1 MKSKKHILKISALS
15 FEIYPSLKHPKNFFD
30 IFGVSF
36 GVNSDN
42 KLCRKKRSITCVV
55 IKEEEMSIRQK
66 VLFKIKGVELE
77 KIDSPK
83 KVSSYF
89 GVNTFSME
97 TMRKH
102 ISRPTFEAFKAWMSE
117 GKTISLGQANEI
129 ADAMKEWAIAKGA
142 TYYTHW
148 FQPMTGL
155 TAEKH
160 DSFISIVAPGKV
172 IEKFSGNKLIQ
183 GEPDASSFPSGG
195 IRATFEARGYTAW
208 DPSSPAFIIESTL
221 GKTLCIPTIFIS
233 YHGSA
238 LDKKLPLLRSD
249 EALNK
254 SAVSLLKLFGHKDVK
269 KVFSTCGPEQEYF
282 LIDKNYYNLRQ
293 DLVMAGRTLV
303 GAPSPKG
310 QQLEDQYFGTIKER
324 VVNFMFEAAEEAY
337 KLGIPVMTR
346 HNEVAPHQYEFA
358 PIFEESNIACD
369 HNQLLMELMKKVAL
383 RHNLVCLLH
392 EKPFAGI
399 NGSGK
404 HLNWSLADD
413 KGNNL
418 LNPGETPEDNL
429 QFLAVLA
436 GVLRA
441 VYLHAD
447 LLRASVALAGNE
459 HRLGANEAPPAI
471 ISVFLGDQL
480 SAILDMLEKG
490 SKSKVSKRDIIDLGI
505 ARLPKFNKDMTDRN
519 RTSPFAFTGAKFE
532 FRAVG
537 SSQNIATPITVV
549 NTIIAE
555 SLDYVADEIKKA
567 VSTGKDFNSGVLKVI
582 SSIIKDTKK
591 IRFEGN
597 NYSEEWLK
605 EAKKRGL
612 PNVAATYEALEALTE
627 EKNIALFEKYKVL
640 SKEELIAR
648 YHIWVHMY
656 NLTLEIEANT
666 LKEMVN
672 ASVVPAGY
680 EYEKLLAATLH
691 ELVGLKKSAGLKIDA
706 AVLKDKKEHLSEVV
720 TKIYY
725 VRRNVNEMDKLL
737 EKAKKFSDEKR
748 AELYFKELKPVMEH
762 IRKHVDQLE
771 CVVSDDAWDL
781 PKYREMLF
789 IK

>member
-1 MKSKKHILKISALS
+1 M
-15 FEIYPSLKHPKNFFD
+15 SL
-30 IFGVSF
+30 
-36 GVNSDN
+36 
-42 KLCRKKRSITCVV
+42 
-55 IKEEEMSIRQK
+55 RQE
-66 VLFKIKGVELE
+66 VLFKIKSVELE
-77 KIDSPK
+77 KVKVPK

-89 GVNTFSME
+89 GENTFSME
-97 TMRKH
+97 NMQKH
-102 ISRPTFEAFKAWMSE
+102 ISRRTFEAFKVWMSE
-117 GKTISLGQANEI
+117 GKTITLQQANEI
-129 ADAMKEWAIAKGA
+129 ANAMKEWAISKGA

-160 DSFISIVAPGKV
+160 DSFISITGPGKV

-208 DPSSPAFIIESTL
+208 DPSSPAFIIESLL

-233 YHGSA
+233 YHGAA

-254 SAVSLLKLFGHKDVK
+254 AAIGLLKLFGHRDIK

-293 DLVMAGRTLV
+293 DLVMTGRTLI

-337 KLGIPVMTR
+337 KLGIPIMTR

-358 PIFEESNIACD
+358 PIFEESNIAAD

-383 RHNLVCLLH
+383 RHNLICLLH

-404 HLNWSLADD
+404 HLNWSLSDD

-418 LNPGETPEDNL
+418 LNPGETPEGNL
-429 QFLAVLA
+429 QFLTILA
-436 GVLRA
+436 AVLRA

-471 ISVFLGDQL
+471 ISVFLGEQL
-480 SAILDMLEKG
+480 TAILDMLEKG
-490 SKSKVSKRDIIDLGI
+490 VKSKVSKRDIIDLGI

-537 SSQNIATPITVV
+537 SSQNISTPITII

-555 SLDYVADEIKKA
+555 SLDYVSQEIKK
-567 VSTGKDFNSGVLKVI
+567 VTSTGKDFNFAALKVI
-582 SSIIKDTKK
+582 SSIVKETKK

-597 NYSEEWLK
+597 NYAKEWAK

-612 PNVAATYEALEALTE
+612 PSIAATYEALEALTK
-627 EKNIALFEKYKVL
+627 EKNIVLFEKYKVF

-648 YHIWVHMY
+648 YHIWIHMY

-666 LKEMVN
+666 LREMVN

-680 EYEKLLAATLH
+680 EYEKLLARTLD
-691 ELVGLKKSAGLKIDA
+691 ELVRLQKSARLKVSTA
-706 AVLKDKKEHLSEVV
+706 AIKDKKVHLSDIVS
-720 TKIYY
+720 KIYY
-725 VRRNVNEMDKLL
+725 VRRNVGEMIKLL
-737 EKAKKFSDEKR
+737 DKASKVNDEKR
-748 AELYFKELKPVMEH
+748 AKLYFEELKPLMEH
-762 IRKHVDQLE
+762 IRRHVDDLE

>member
-1 MKSKKHILKISALS
+1 M
-15 FEIYPSLKHPKNFFD
+15 N
-30 IFGVSF
+30 
-36 GVNSDN
+36 
-42 KLCRKKRSITCVV
+42 
-55 IKEEEMSIRQK
+55 IRQEA
-66 VLFKIKGVELE
+66 LFKIQGIKLDKVS
-77 KIDSPK
+77 SPK

-89 GVNTFSME
+89 GENTFGIE
-97 TMRKH
+97 TMQKH
-102 ISRPTFEAFKAWMSE
+102 ISKPTMQAFKAWMSE
-117 GKTISLGQANEI
+117 GRIITLEQANEI
-129 ADAMKEWAIAKGA
+129 ASAMKDWAISKGA

-160 DSFISIVAPGKV
+160 DSFISIIAPGKV

-208 DPSSPAFIIESTL
+208 DPSSAAFIIESSL

-233 YHGSA
+233 YHGAA

-254 SAVSLLKLFGHKDVK
+254 AAVELLKLFGHKDAK

-282 LIDKNYYNLRQ
+282 LIDRNYYNLRQ
-293 DLVMAGRTLV
+293 DLIMTGRTLI

-324 VVNFMFEAAEEAY
+324 VVNFMFEVAEEAY
-337 KLGIPVMTR
+337 KLGIPLMTR

-369 HNQLLMELMKKVAL
+369 HNQLLMELMKKIAL

-404 HLNWSLADD
+404 HLNWSLSDD

-418 LNPGETPEDNL
+418 LNPGATPEDNL
-429 QFLAVLA
+429 QFLAVLVA
-436 GVLRA
+436 VLRA
-441 VYLHAD
+441 VYTHAD

-471 ISVFLGDQL
+471 ISVFLGEEL
-480 SAILDMLEKG
+480 TRILDMLEKG
-490 SKSKVSKRDIIDLGI
+490 SKTKVSKRDIIDLGI
-505 ARLPKFNKDMTDRN
+505 ARLPKFHKDATDRN

-537 SSQNIATPITVV
+537 SSQNISTSITVI

-555 SLDYVADEIKKA
+555 SLEYVSSEIKKA
-567 VSTGKDFNSGVLKVI
+567 ALKGKDFNSAALSVI
-582 SSIIKDTKK
+582 SKIAKETKK

-597 NYSEEWLK
+597 NYAEEWVK
-605 EAKKRGL
+605 EAQKRGL
-612 PNVAATYEALEALTE
+612 PNVAATYEALDALTKE
-627 EKNIALFEKYKVL
+627 ESISLFEKYKVF

-648 YHIWVHMY
+648 YHIWMHMY

-666 LKEMVN
+666 LREMVN

-680 EYEKLLAATLH
+680 KYEKLLARTLRQIV
-691 ELVGLKKSAGLKIDA
+691 ELKKDVGLEIDEA
-706 AVLKDKKEHLSEVV
+706 ALKDKKEHLSEIVS
-720 TKIYY
+720 KIYY
-725 VRRNVNEMDKLL
+725 VRRNIGEMDKLL
-737 EKAKKFSDEKR
+737 KKTKDLNNEKR
-748 AELYFKELKPVMEH
+748 AEIYFKELKPLMEH
-762 IRKHVDQLE
+762 IRRHIDALE
-771 CVVSDDAWDL
+771 CVVPDDAWDL

>member
-1 MKSKKHILKISALS
+1 
-15 FEIYPSLKHPKNFFD
+15 
-30 IFGVSF
+30 
-36 GVNSDN
+36 
-42 KLCRKKRSITCVV
+42 
-55 IKEEEMSIRQK
+55 MSVRQE
-66 VLFKIKGVELE
+66 VLFKIKGIDLE
-77 KIDSPK
+77 KNGLPK
-83 KVSSYF
+83 SVSSYF
-89 GVNTFSME
+89 GENTFNIS
-97 TMRKH
+97 TMKEH
-102 ISRPTFEAFKAWMSE
+102 ISESTFNAFKRWMAE
-117 GKTISLGQANEI
+117 GITITIEQANEI
-129 ADAMKEWAIAKGA
+129 AECMKKWAMAKGA

-160 DSFISIVAPGKV
+160 DSFISITAPGKV
-172 IEKFSGNKLIQ
+172 MEKFSGNKLIQ

-208 DPSSPAFIIESTL
+208 DPSSPAFIIESKF
-221 GKTLCIPTIFIS
+221 GKTLCIPSIFIS
-233 YHGSA
+233 YHGEA

-249 EALNK
+249 DALNK
-254 SAVSLLKLFGHKDVK
+254 AAIGLLRLFGHKDIK

-293 DLVMAGRTLV
+293 DLLLTGRTLV
-303 GAPSPKG
+303 GASSPKG

-324 VVNFMFEAAEEAY
+324 VVNFMFEVAEEAY

-358 PIFEESNIACD
+358 PIFEESNIAAD

-418 LNPGETPEDNL
+418 LNPGETPADNL
-429 QFLAVLA
+429 QFLAVLTA
-436 GVLRA
+436 VLRA
-441 VYLHAD
+441 VYNHAD
-447 LLRASVALAGNE
+447 LLRASVAMAGNE

-471 ISVFLGDQL
+471 MSVFLGDQL
-480 SAILDMLEKG
+480 TAVLDMIEKG
-490 SKSKVSKRDIIDLGI
+490 SKDKVSGRGIIDLGI
-505 ARLPKFNKDMTDRN
+505 SRLPKFNKDSTDRN
-519 RTSPFAFTGAKFE
+519 RTSPFAFTGNKFE

-537 SSQNIATPITVV
+537 SSQNISTPIAVI

-555 SLDYVADEIKKA
+555 GLDYVADKIRKA
-567 VSTGKDFNSGVLKVI
+567 ASGKNFNAAVLKVI
-582 SSIIKDTKK
+582 AELAKETKD

-597 NYSEEWLK
+597 NYSEDWLK

-612 PNVAATYEALEALTE
+612 PNVASTAEALKAL
-627 EKNIALFEKYKVL
+627 EKKENIALFEKYKVF
-640 SKEELIAR
+640 SKEELLAR
-648 YHIWVHMY
+648 YKIWIDMY
-656 NLTLEIEANT
+656 NITLEIEANT
-666 LKEMVN
+666 LNEMVN
-672 ASVVPAGY
+672 SCIVPAGC
-680 EYEKLLAATLH
+680 EYEQLLADNL
-691 ELVGLKKSAGLKIDA
+691 LKLSSLKKEVKLKLDE
-706 AVLKDKKEHLSEVV
+706 AVLNDQKAHLSEVAQ
-720 TKIYY
+720 KIYY
-725 VRRNVNEMDKLL
+725 VRRNSKELVKLL
-737 EKAKKFSDEKR
+737 GEAAKLNHEER
-748 AELYFKELKPVMEH
+748 AELYFKELKPLMEH
-762 IRKHVDQLE
+762 IRRHADDLE
-771 CVVSDDAWDL
+771 RVVSDEHWDL

>member
-1 MKSKKHILKISALS
+1 
-15 FEIYPSLKHPKNFFD
+15 
-30 IFGVSF
+30 
-36 GVNSDN
+36 
-42 KLCRKKRSITCVV
+42 
-55 IKEEEMSIRQK
+55 MSIRQE
-66 VLFKIKGVELE
+66 VLFKIKGIDLE
-77 KIDSPK
+77 KIASPK
-83 KVSSYF
+83 KVSTYF
-89 GVNTFSME
+89 GENTFSME
-97 TMRKH
+97 TMQKH
-102 ISRPTFEAFKAWMSE
+102 ISKNTFAAFKAWIEE
-117 GKTISLGQANEI
+117 GKIITLEQANEI
-129 ADAMKEWAIAKGA
+129 ADAMKEWAISKGA

-160 DSFISIVAPGKV
+160 DSFISFTRLGKV
-172 IEKFSGNKLIQ
+172 IEKFSGSKLIQ

-208 DPSSPAFIIESTL
+208 DPTSPAFIIESKL

-233 YHGSA
+233 YHGEA
-238 LDKKLPLLRSD
+238 LDKKLPLLRSA

-254 SAVSLLKLFGHKDVK
+254 AAVSFLKLFGHKDVK
-269 KVFSTCGPEQEYF
+269 KVFSTCGAEQEYF

-293 DLVMAGRTLV
+293 DLIMTGRTLV

-324 VVNFMFEAAEEAY
+324 VLNFMFEAAEEAY
-337 KLGIPVMTR
+337 KLGIPIMTR

-358 PIFEESNIACD
+358 PIFEESNLAAD

-404 HLNWSLADD
+404 HLNWSLSDD
-413 KGNNL
+413 KANNL

-429 QFLAVLA
+429 QFLTLLVV
-436 GVLRA
+436 VLRA

-480 SAILDMLEKG
+480 STILNMIEKG
-490 SKSKVSKRDIIDLGI
+490 TKNKISKRDIIDLGI
-505 ARLPKFNKDMTDRN
+505 ARLPKFNKDSTDRN
-519 RTSPFAFTGAKFE
+519 RTSPFAFTGSKFE

-537 SSQNIATPITVV
+537 SSQNISTPIAVI

-555 SLDYVADEIKKA
+555 SLDYVADRIRKA
-567 VSTGKDFNSGVLKVI
+567 AVGKDFNTVVLQVI
-582 SSIIKDTKK
+582 AGLIKETKD

-597 NYSEEWLK
+597 NYSLEWVK

-612 PNVAATYEALEALTE
+612 PNIASTIESLEVLIK
-627 EKNIALFEKYKVL
+627 EKNISLFEKYKVF
-640 SKEELIAR
+640 SREEIIAR
-648 YHIWVHMY
+648 YQVWIHMY

-666 LKEMVN
+666 LNEIVN
-672 ASVVPAGY
+672 ASIVPAGY
-680 EYEKLLAATLH
+680 EYEKLLVANL
-691 ELVGLKKSAGLKIDA
+691 EKLVGLQKTIKLK
-706 AVLKDKKEHLSEVV
+706 LKPEALHDQQKHVSDVV
-720 TKIYY
+720 AKIYY
-725 VRRNVNEMDKLL
+725 VRRNTREMVKLL
-737 EKAKKFSDEKR
+737 EKAIKLEGEKR
-748 AELYFKELKPVMEH
+748 ARIYFKELKPLMEH
-762 IRKHVDQLE
+762 IRKHADVLE
-771 CVVSDDAWDL
+771 TVVSDEHWDL

-789 IK
+789 VK

>member
-1 MKSKKHILKISALS
+1 
-15 FEIYPSLKHPKNFFD
+15 
-30 IFGVSF
+30 
-36 GVNSDN
+36 
-42 KLCRKKRSITCVV
+42 
-55 IKEEEMSIRQK
+55 MSIRQR
-66 VLFKIKGVELE
+66 VLFKIKGIRLD
-77 KIDSPK
+77 KISSPK

-89 GVNTFSME
+89 GENTFSME
-97 TMRKH
+97 TMQKH
-102 ISRPTFEAFKAWMSE
+102 ISKSTFEAFKTWMSE

-160 DSFISIVAPGKV
+160 DSFISVVKPGKV

-208 DPSSPAFIIESTL
+208 DPTSPAFIIESSL

-233 YHGSA
+233 YHGAA

-254 SAVSLLKLFGHKDVK
+254 AALGLLKLFGRKDVK

-293 DLVMAGRTLV
+293 DLVMTGRTLI

-324 VVNFMFEAAEEAY
+324 VVNFMFEVAEEAY
-337 KLGIPVMTR
+337 RLGIPLMTR

-358 PIFEESNIACD
+358 PVFEESNIAAD

-404 HLNWSLADD
+404 HLNWSLSDD

-418 LNPGETPEDNL
+418 LNPGETPEENL
-429 QFLAVLA
+429 QFLTILVA
-436 GVLRA
+436 VLRA
-441 VYLHAD
+441 VYIHAD

-471 ISVFLGDQL
+471 ISVFLGEQL
-480 SAILDMLEKG
+480 TAILDMFENG
-490 SKSKVSKRDIIDLGI
+490 VKSKVSRKDTIDLGI
-505 ARLPKFNKDMTDRN
+505 ARLPRFNKDMTDRN
-519 RTSPFAFTGAKFE
+519 RTSPFAFTGSKFE

-537 SSQNIATPITVV
+537 SSQNISTPITII
-549 NTIIAE
+549 NTIIAA
-555 SLDYVADEIKKA
+555 SLDYVAEEIKTVKG
-567 VSTGKDFNSGVLKVI
+567 TGKDFNSEVLKVI
-582 SSIIKDTKK
+582 SKIVKDTKN
-591 IRFEGN
+591 ILFEGN
-597 NYSEEWLK
+597 NYAEEWIE

-612 PNVAATYEALEALTE
+612 PNVAATYESLEAFTD
-627 EKNIALFEKYKVL
+627 EKNIALFEKYKVF

-648 YHIWVHMY
+648 YHIWIHMY
-656 NLTLEIEANT
+656 NLTIEIEANT

-680 EYEKLLAATLH
+680 KYENLLVSTLRELAELEKGVDLKVDQAALQ
-691 ELVGLKKSAGLKIDA
+691 
-706 AVLKDKKEHLSEVV
+706 DKKEHLNEVIS
-720 TKIYY
+720 KIYY

-737 EKAKKFSDEKR
+737 EQAKKLSDEKR
-748 AELYFKELKPVMEH
+748 AEFYFKELKPLMEH
-762 IRKHVDQLE
+762 IRRHADALE

>member
-1 MKSKKHILKISALS
+1 
-15 FEIYPSLKHPKNFFD
+15 
-30 IFGVSF
+30 
-36 GVNSDN
+36 
-42 KLCRKKRSITCVV
+42 
-55 IKEEEMSIRQK
+55 MSIRQK

-77 KIDSPK
+77 KVALPK
-83 KVSSYF
+83 KASSYY
-89 GVNTFSME
+89 GENTFSLQ
-97 TMRKH
+97 TMQKH
-102 ISRPTFEAFKAWMSE
+102 ISKATFGAFKDWISE
-117 GKTISLGQANEI
+117 GKIITLQQANEI
-129 ADAMKEWAIAKGA
+129 ADAMKEWAISKGA

-160 DSFISIVAPGKV
+160 DSFISITGPGKV
-172 IEKFSGNKLIQ
+172 MEKFSGSKLIQ

-208 DPSSPAFIIESTL
+208 DPLSPAFIIESTL

-233 YHGSA
+233 YHGEA

-254 SAVSLLKLFGHKDVK
+254 AAINLLKLFGRKDIK
-269 KVFSTCGPEQEYF
+269 KVYSTCGPEQEYF

-293 DLVMAGRTLV
+293 DLVMSGRTLV

-310 QQLEDQYFGTIKER
+310 QQLEDQYFGSIKER
-324 VVNFMFEAAEEAY
+324 VINFMFEVAQEAY

-358 PIFEESNIACD
+358 PVFEESNIAAD

-418 LNPGETPEDNL
+418 LNPGDTPEDNL

-436 GVLRA
+436 AVLRA
-441 VYLHAD
+441 VYQHAD
-447 LLRASVALAGNE
+447 LLRASVAMAGNE

-471 ISVFLGDQL
+471 ISVFLGEQL
-480 SAILDMLEKG
+480 TTILNAIEKG
-490 SKSKVSKRDIIDLGI
+490 AKTKASKKDIIDLGL
-505 ARLPKFNKDMTDRN
+505 ARLPRFNKDTTDRN
-519 RTSPFAFTGAKFE
+519 RTSPFAFTGNKFE

-537 SSQNIATPITVV
+537 SSQNISTPIAVL
-549 NTIIAE
+549 NTIIAA
-555 SLDYVADEIKKA
+555 SLDYVADKIKKA
-567 VSTGKDFNSGVLKVI
+567 SAGGKNFSSAALQVI
-582 SSIIKDTKK
+582 AQVIAETRD

-597 NYSEEWLK
+597 NYAEEWLK

-612 PNVAATYEALEALTE
+612 PNVASTVEALEALTR
-627 EKNIALFEKYKVL
+627 EKNILLFEKYKVF
-640 SKEELIAR
+640 SRGELIAR
-648 YHIWVHMY
+648 YHIWIHMY
-656 NLTLEIEANT
+656 NLILEIEANT
-666 LKEMVN
+666 LNEMVN
-672 ASVVPAGY
+672 ASIVPAGFKY
-680 EYEKLLAATLH
+680 QKLLSDNLAVLS
-691 ELVGLKKSAGLKIDA
+691 ELKKSGSVKIEA
-706 AVLKDKKEHLSEVV
+706 AALADQKEHLSDVV
-720 TKIYY
+720 SKIYY
-725 VRRNVNEMDKLL
+725 VRRNTNEMVKLL
-737 EKAKKFSDEKR
+737 DKAQELGGEKR
-748 AELYFKELKPVMEH
+748 AALYFQDLKPLMEH
-762 IRKHVDQLE
+762 IRKHVDALE
-771 CVVSDDAWDL
+771 RVVSDDLWDL

>member
-1 MKSKKHILKISALS
+1 MGVRQEAL
-15 FEIYPSLKHPKNFFD
+15 F
-30 IFGVSF
+30 
-36 GVNSDN
+36 
-42 KLCRKKRSITCVV
+42 R
-55 IKEEEMSIRQK
+55 IKA
-66 VLFKIKGVELE
+66 VEL
-77 KIDSPK
+77 KKNDAPK

-89 GVNTFSME
+89 GENTFSLS
-97 TMRKH
+97 TMQKH
-102 ISRPTFEAFKAWMSE
+102 ISKSTFEAFKLWMNE
-117 GKTISLGQANEI
+117 GVTITLAQANEI
-129 ADAMKEWAIAKGA
+129 ADAMKGWGISKGA

-160 DSFISIVAPGKV
+160 DSFISITGPGKV
-172 IEKFSGNKLIQ
+172 IEKFSGSKLIQ

-208 DPSSPAFIIESTL
+208 DPSSPAFIIESAL

-233 YHGSA
+233 YHGES

-249 EALNK
+249 EALSK
-254 SAVSLLKLFGHKDVK
+254 AAARFLKLFGHKDVK
-269 KVFSTCGPEQEYF
+269 KVISTCGPEQEYF

-293 DLVMAGRTLV
+293 DLLLTGRTLV

-324 VVNFMFEAAEEAY
+324 VLNFMYEAAEEAY

-358 PIFEESNIACD
+358 PVFEESNIAAD

-418 LNPGETPEDNL
+418 LNPGDTPEGNL

-436 GVLRA
+436 AVLRA

-447 LLRASVALAGNE
+447 LLRASVAMAGNE

-480 SAILDMLEKG
+480 TGILNMIEKG
-490 SKSKVSKRDIIDLGI
+490 SKTKVSKHDIIDLGVG
-505 ARLPKFNKDMTDRN
+505 RLPKFNKDTTDRN

-537 SSQNIATPITVV
+537 SSQNISTPITVI

-555 SLDYVADEIKKA
+555 SLDYVSAKIAASK
-567 VSTGKDFNSGVLKVI
+567 GKDFNTKVMQVVAGI
-582 SSIIKDTKK
+582 VKETKD

-597 NYSEEWLK
+597 NYSAEWLK

-612 PNVAATYEALEALTE
+612 PNIASTHESLKALEK
-627 EKNIALFEKYKVL
+627 EKNIKLFEKYNVF
-640 SKEELIAR
+640 SKEELLAR
-648 YHIWVHMY
+648 YHIWIHTY
-656 NLTLEIEANT
+656 DLILEIEANT
-666 LKEMVN
+666 LNEMVN

-680 EYEKLLAATLH
+680 EYAKLLADNLAGIVHL
-691 ELVGLKKSAGLKIDA
+691 EKDASLKLDSA
-706 AVLKDKKEHLSEVV
+706 AVKDQKEHLADVAQ
-720 TKIYY
+720 KIYY
-725 VRRNVNEMDKLL
+725 VRKNAKAMAELL
-737 EKAKKFSDEKR
+737 EKAKEIDSEKR
-748 AELYFKELKPVMEH
+748 AKLYFEELKPLMDH
-762 IRKHVDQLE
+762 IRKHVDALE
-771 CVVSDDAWDL
+771 YVVSDEHWDL

>member
-1 MKSKKHILKISALS
+1 
-15 FEIYPSLKHPKNFFD
+15 
-30 IFGVSF
+30 
-36 GVNSDN
+36 
-42 KLCRKKRSITCVV
+42 
-55 IKEEEMSIRQK
+55 MSIRQEA
-66 VLFKIKGVELE
+66 LFRVKSVDLARIEA
-77 KIDSPK
+77 PK

-89 GVNTFSME
+89 GENTFSLENMQ
-97 TMRKH
+97 KH
-102 ISRPTFEAFKAWMSE
+102 ISKSTFEAFKVWMSE
-117 GKTISLGQANEI
+117 GKTITIEQANEI
-129 ADAMKEWAIAKGA
+129 ADAMKNWAISKGA

-160 DSFISIVAPGKV
+160 DSFISITGPGKV

-208 DPSSPAFIIESTL
+208 DPSSPAFIIESKL

-233 YHGSA
+233 YHGDA

-249 EALNK
+249 EALNR
-254 SAVSLLKLFGHKDVK
+254 AAINLLKLFGRDDVK

-282 LIDKNYYNLRQ
+282 LIDKHYYDLRQ
-293 DLVMAGRTLV
+293 DLVMTGRTLV
-303 GAPSPKG
+303 GAASPKG

-324 VVNFMFEAAEEAY
+324 VVNFMFEVAEEAY

-358 PIFEESNIACD
+358 PIFEESNIAAD

-404 HLNWSLADD
+404 HLNWSLGDN

-418 LNPGETPEDNL
+418 LNPGDTPEDNL

-436 GVLRA
+436 AVLRA

-447 LLRASVALAGNE
+447 LLRASIALAGNE

-471 ISVFLGDQL
+471 MSVFLGDQL
-480 SAILDMLEKG
+480 TKILDMLEKG
-490 SKSKVSKRDIIDLGI
+490 TKASVSKRAIIDLGL
-505 ARLPKFNKDMTDRN
+505 ARLPRFNKDTTDRN

-537 SSQNIATPITVV
+537 SSQNISTPIAVI

-555 SLDYVADEIKKA
+555 SLDYVADQIKK
-567 VSTGKDFNSGVLKVI
+567 SQGKDFNTRVMQVI
-582 SSIIKDTKK
+582 SRVFKETKS

-597 NYSEEWLK
+597 NYSEEWIK

-612 PNVAATYEALEALTE
+612 PNVAATYEALKALTNKE
-627 EKNIALFEKYKVL
+627 NIALFERYKVF

-648 YHIWVHMY
+648 YHIWIHLY

-666 LKEMVN
+666 LNEMVN

-680 EYEKLLAATLH
+680 EYEKLLARTLD
-691 ELVGLKKSAGLKIDA
+691 ELVRLQKSAGLKIETA
-706 AVLKDKKEHLSEVV
+706 AIKDKKEHLSEIVS
-720 TKIYY
+720 KIYY
-725 VRRNVNEMDKLL
+725 VRHNTKEMAKLL
-737 EKAKKFSDEKR
+737 EKAKKVSDEKR
-748 AELYFKELKPVMEH
+748 AEVYFKELKPLMEH
-762 IRKHVDQLE
+762 IRRHVDDLE
-771 CVVSDDAWDL
+771 RVVSDDAWDL

>member
-1 MKSKKHILKISALS
+1 MAVRQEALFRIKSV
-15 FEIYPSLKHPKNFFD
+15 D
-30 IFGVSF
+30 
-36 GVNSDN
+36 
-42 KLCRKKRSITCVV
+42 
-55 IKEEEMSIRQK
+55 
-66 VLFKIKGVELE
+66 LE
-77 KIDSPK
+77 KQKSPR

-89 GVNTFSME
+89 GENTFSVQAMQ
-97 TMRKH
+97 RH
-102 ISRPTFEAFKAWMSE
+102 ISKSTFSVFKTWMNE
-117 GKTISLGQANEI
+117 GKTITLEQANEI
-129 ADAMKEWAIAKGA
+129 ANAMKEWAISKGA

-160 DSFISIVAPGKV
+160 DSFISMVGPGKV

-208 DPSSPAFIIESTL
+208 DPSSPAFIIESAL

-233 YHGSA
+233 YHGEA

-249 EALNK
+249 EAL
-254 SAVSLLKLFGHKDVK
+254 SRAAVGLLKLFGRKDAK

-282 LIDKNYYNLRQ
+282 LIDRHYYNLRQ
-293 DLVMAGRTLV
+293 DLLMTGRTLV

-324 VVNFMFEAAEEAY
+324 VINFMFEVAEESY
-337 KLGIPVMTR
+337 KLGIPLMTR

-358 PIFEESNIACD
+358 PIFEESNIAAD

-404 HLNWSLADD
+404 HLNWSLADNA
-413 KGNNL
+413 GNNL

-436 GVLRA
+436 AVLRA

-447 LLRASVALAGNE
+447 LLRASVAMAGNE

-471 ISVFLGDQL
+471 ISVFLGEQL
-480 SAILDMLEKG
+480 TEILNMIEKG
-490 SKSKVSKRDIIDLGI
+490 VKSRVSKRDVIDLGI
-505 ARLPKFNKDMTDRN
+505 TRLPKFNKDVTDRN
-519 RTSPFAFTGAKFE
+519 RTSPFAFTGSKFE

-537 SSQNIATPITVV
+537 SSQNISTPLTVI
-549 NTIIAE
+549 NTIIAD
-555 SLDYVADEIKKA
+555 SLDYMVQEIRKLK
-567 VSTGKDFNSGVLKVI
+567 GKDLNTKVMQVI
-582 SSIIKDTKK
+582 AKIIKETRDV
-591 IRFEGN
+591 RFEGN
-597 NYSEEWLK
+597 NYAEEWLK

-612 PNVAATYEALEALTE
+612 PNVASTAESLKALVK
-627 EKNIALFEKYKVL
+627 EKNIALFEKYKVY
-640 SKEELIAR
+640 SKEEIIAR
-648 YHIWVHMY
+648 YHIWIHMY

-666 LKEMVN
+666 LNEMVN
-672 ASVVPAGY
+672 ASVVPAGL
-680 EYEKLLAATLH
+680 EYQKLLSDNLAGLM
-691 ELVGLKKSAGLKIDA
+691 GLKKGAGAKLEH
-706 AVLKDKKEHLSEVV
+706 VLVNDLKEHLADVAS
-720 TKIYY
+720 KIYY
-725 VRRNVNEMDKLL
+725 VRRNVKEMVKLL
-737 EKAKKFSDEKR
+737 EKVKLVSDEKR
-748 AELYFKELKPVMEH
+748 AQVYFEELRPLMEH
-762 IRKHVDQLE
+762 IRRHVDALE
-771 CVVSDDAWDL
+771 CVVSDEHWDL

>member
-1 MKSKKHILKISALS
+1 
-15 FEIYPSLKHPKNFFD
+15 
-30 IFGVSF
+30 
-36 GVNSDN
+36 
-42 KLCRKKRSITCVV
+42 
-55 IKEEEMSIRQK
+55 MSIRQE
-66 VLFKIKGVELE
+66 VLFKIKNVELD

-89 GVNTFSME
+89 GENTFSME
-97 TMRKH
+97 TMQEH
-102 ISRPTFEAFKAWMSE
+102 ISQSTFAAFKSWMSE
-117 GKTISLGQANEI
+117 GKTISLEQANEI
-129 ADAMKEWAIAKGA
+129 ADALKEWAMAKGA

-160 DSFISIVAPGKV
+160 DSFISITGPGKV
-172 IEKFSGNKLIQ
+172 IEKFSGSKLIQ

-208 DPSSPAFIIESTL
+208 DPSSPAFIIESSL

-233 YHGSA
+233 YHGAS

-254 SAVSLLKLFGHKDVK
+254 AALGLLKLFGHKHVK

-293 DLVMAGRTLV
+293 DLVMSGRTLI

-324 VVNFMFEAAEEAY
+324 VVNFMFEVAQQAY
-337 KLGIPVMTR
+337 KLGIPLMTR

-358 PIFEESNIACD
+358 PVFEESNIACD
-369 HNQLLMELMKKVAL
+369 HNQLLMELMKKIAL
-383 RHNLVCLLH
+383 QHNLVCLLH

-404 HLNWSLADD
+404 HLNWSLSDD

-429 QFLAVLA
+429 QFLTILA
-436 GVLRA
+436 AVLRA

-471 ISVFLGDQL
+471 ISVFLGEQL
-480 SAILDMLEKG
+480 TGILDMLENG
-490 SKSKVSKRDIIDLGI
+490 VKSKVSRRDIIDLGI
-505 ARLPKFNKDMTDRN
+505 ARLPRFNKDTTDRN

-537 SSQNIATPITVV
+537 SSQNISTPIAII

-555 SLDYVADEIKKA
+555 SLDYLADEIKTVKG
-567 VSTGKDFNSGVLKVI
+567 TGKDFNSEVLKVI
-582 SSIIKDTKK
+582 SKIVKETKD

-597 NYSEEWLK
+597 NYAQDWVK

-612 PNVAATYEALEALTE
+612 ANVAATYEALGAFSG
-627 EKNIALFEKYKVL
+627 EKNIALFEKYKVF

-648 YHIWVHMY
+648 YHIWIHMY
-656 NLTLEIEANT
+656 NLTLEIEANI

-680 EYEKLLAATLH
+680 KYEKLLARTLH
-691 ELVGLKKSAGLKIDA
+691 ELVELEKGAGLKIDPK
-706 AVLKDKKEHLSEVV
+706 VLEDKKEHLSDVAS
-720 TKIYY
+720 KIYY
-725 VRRNVNEMDKLL
+725 VRRNTQEMDKLL
-737 EKAKKFSDEKR
+737 KKAREQNNEKR
-748 AELYFKELKPVMEH
+748 AELYFEELKPLMEH
-762 IRKHVDQLE
+762 IRRHVDELE
-771 CVVSDDAWDL
+771 CVVPDDTWDL

>member
-1 MKSKKHILKISALS
+1 MNL
-15 FEIYPSLKHPKNFFD
+15 
-30 IFGVSF
+30 
-36 GVNSDN
+36 
-42 KLCRKKRSITCVV
+42 
-55 IKEEEMSIRQK
+55 RQK
-66 VLFKIKGVELE
+66 LLFKIKGIELK
-77 KIDSPK
+77 KIVSPM

-89 GVNTFSME
+89 GQDTFSVE
-97 TMRKH
+97 VMRKH
-102 ISRPTFEAFKAWMSE
+102 VSVKTFAAFKAWMSV
-117 GKTISLGQANEI
+117 GKIINLAQADEI
-129 ADAMKEWAIAKGA
+129 ANAMKDWALAKGA

-160 DSFISIVAPGKV
+160 DSFISFTGPGKV

-233 YHGSA
+233 YHGAS

-254 SAVSLLKLFGHKDVK
+254 AALGLVKLFKHKKAVK
-269 KVFSTCGPEQEYF
+269 KVFSTCGAEQEYF
-282 LIDKNYYNLRQ
+282 LIDKHYYNLRQ
-293 DLVMAGRTLV
+293 DLIMTGRTLI

-324 VVNFMFEAAEEAY
+324 VLNYMFDVAAEAY

-358 PIFEESNIACD
+358 PIFEESNIAAD
-369 HNQLLMELMKKVAL
+369 HNQLLMELMKKIAL
-383 RHNLVCLLH
+383 RHGLVCLFH

-413 KGNNL
+413 QGNNL
-418 LNPGETPEDNL
+418 LNPGQTPEDNL

-436 GVLRA
+436 AVLRA
-441 VYLHAD
+441 VYLHGD

-480 SAILDMLEKG
+480 THILDMIEKG
-490 SKSKVSKRDIIDLGI
+490 VKSKVSKSDIMDFGI
-505 ARLPKFNKDMTDRN
+505 GRLPKFNKDSTDRN
-519 RTSPFAFTGAKFE
+519 RTSPFAFTGSKFE

-537 SSQNIATPITVV
+537 SSQNISTPIAII

-555 SLDYVADEIKKA
+555 SLDYVAQQIKQA
-567 VSTGKDFNSGVLKVI
+567 ASVGKDFNASTLQVI
-582 SSIIKDTKK
+582 SKIVKETKN

-597 NYSEEWLK
+597 NYAQEWIK

-612 PNVAATYEALEALTE
+612 PNIAATYKALETLIKKE
-627 EKNIALFEKYKVL
+627 NIALFEKYKVF
-640 SKEELIAR
+640 SKEELVAR

-666 LKEMVN
+666 LNEMVN

-680 EYEKLLAATLH
+680 KYERLLASALDK
-691 ELVGLKKSAGLKIDA
+691 LVRLKKSAGLKVNA
-706 AVLKDKKEHLSEVV
+706 AALADKKSHLTQVV
-720 TKIYY
+720 SSIYY
-725 VRRNVNEMDKLL
+725 VRRNTIAMVKLL
-737 EKAKKFSDEKR
+737 AKAKQLSNEKR
-748 AELYFKELKPVMEH
+748 SELYFFQLKPLMEH

-771 CVVSDDAWDL
+771 CVVADDAWDL

-789 IK
+789 I

>member
-1 MKSKKHILKISALS
+1 MAVRQDAL
-15 FEIYPSLKHPKNFFD
+15 F
-30 IFGVSF
+30 
-36 GVNSDN
+36 
-42 KLCRKKRSITCVV
+42 R
-55 IKEEEMSIRQK
+55 
-66 VLFKIKGVELE
+66 IKGIELK
-77 KIDSPK
+77 KIESPK

-89 GVNTFSME
+89 GENTFDLDTMHKYISSE
-97 TMRKH
+97 TFK
-102 ISRPTFEAFKAWMSE
+102 AFKKWMSE
-117 GKTISLGQANEI
+117 GVTITIDQANEI
-129 ADAMKEWAIAKGA
+129 ANAMKEWAISKGA

-160 DSFISIVAPGKV
+160 DSFISITGPGKV
-172 IEKFSGNKLIQ
+172 IEKFSGSKLIQ

-208 DPSSPAFIIESTL
+208 DPTSPAFIIESNL

-233 YHGSA
+233 YHGAA

-249 EALNK
+249 EALSK
-254 SAVSLLKLFGHKDVK
+254 AAIGLLKLFGHTDIK

-293 DLVMAGRTLV
+293 DLLMTGRTLV

-310 QQLEDQYFGTIKER
+310 QQLEDQYFGAIKER
-324 VVNFMFEAAEEAY
+324 VVNFMFEVAEEAY

-358 PIFEESNIACD
+358 PIFEESNLAAD
-369 HNQLLMELMKKVAL
+369 HNLLLMEIMKKVAL

-404 HLNWSLADD
+404 HLNWSLADN

-418 LNPGETPEDNL
+418 LNPGDTPEDNL
-429 QFLAVLA
+429 QFLAVLVA
-436 GVLRA
+436 VLRA
-441 VYLHAD
+441 VYMHAD
-447 LLRASVALAGNE
+447 LLRASVAMAGNE

-471 ISVFLGDQL
+471 ISAFLGEQL
-480 SAILDMLEKG
+480 TSILDMIEKG
-490 SKSKVSKRDIIDLGI
+490 VKTKVSKRDIIDLGI
-505 ARLPKFNKDMTDRN
+505 ARLPRFNKDTTDRN

-537 SSQNIATPITVV
+537 SSQNISTPITVV

-555 SLDYVADEIKKA
+555 SLDYVAEKIKKESA
-567 VSTGKDFNSGVLKVI
+567 GGKDFNSAVLRVVAELVKE
-582 SSIIKDTKK
+582 TKPV
-591 IRFEGN
+591 RFEGN
-597 NYSEEWLK
+597 NYAPEWLK

-612 PNVAATYEALEALTE
+612 PNVASTAEALEALTDK
-627 EKNIALFEKYKVL
+627 KNIALFEKYKVFT
-640 SKEELIAR
+640 KEEIVAR
-648 YHIWVHMY
+648 YHIWVHTY
-656 NLTLEIEANT
+656 NTVLEIEANT
-666 LKEMVN
+666 LNEMVN
-672 ASVVPAGY
+672 ASVVPFGF
-680 EYEKLLAATLH
+680 EYQKLLADNLTDLIR
-691 ELVGLKKSAGLKIDA
+691 LKKDAGIKIDEKA
-706 AVLKDKKEHLSEVV
+706 LKDAKEHLADIVA
-720 TKIYY
+720 KIYY
-725 VRRNVNEMDKLL
+725 VRRNAKEMVELLDKG
-737 EKAKKFSDEKR
+737 AKLNHEKR
-748 AELYFKELKPVMEH
+748 AELYFEELKPIMDH
-762 IRKHVDQLE
+762 IRRHVDALE
-771 CVVSDDAWDL
+771 QVVSDEHWDL

>member
-1 MKSKKHILKISALS
+1 
-15 FEIYPSLKHPKNFFD
+15 
-30 IFGVSF
+30 
-36 GVNSDN
+36 
-42 KLCRKKRSITCVV
+42 
-55 IKEEEMSIRQK
+55 MSIRQEALYN
-66 VLFKIKGVELE
+66 VKGVALE
-77 KIDSPK
+77 KIESHR
-83 KVSSYF
+83 KVSDYF
-89 GVNTFSME
+89 GENTFNME
-97 TMRKH
+97 TMQRH
-102 ISRPTFEAFKAWMSE
+102 ISQSTFEAFKAWLSE
-117 GKTISLGQANEI
+117 GRLISLEQANEI
-129 ADAMKEWAIAKGA
+129 ADAMKGWAISKGA

-160 DSFISIVAPGKV
+160 DSFISITGPGKV

-208 DPSSPAFIIESTL
+208 DPSSPAFIIESKL

-233 YHGSA
+233 YHGEA

-254 SAVSLLKLFGHKDVK
+254 SAINLLGLFGHKDVK
-269 KVFSTCGPEQEYF
+269 KVYSTCGPEQEYF
-282 LIDKNYYNLRQ
+282 LIDRNYYNLRQ
-293 DLVMAGRTLV
+293 DLLLCGRTLV
-303 GAPSPKG
+303 GAASPKG

-324 VVNFMFEAAEEAY
+324 VLNYMFEVAEEAY

-358 PIFEESNIACD
+358 PIFEESNIAAD
-369 HNQLLMELMKKVAL
+369 HNQLLMEVMKKVAL

-429 QFLAVLA
+429 QFLAVLVA
-436 GVLRA
+436 VLQA
-441 VYLHAD
+441 VYRHSD
-447 LLRASVALAGNE
+447 LLRASIALAGNE

-471 ISVFLGDQL
+471 ISVFLGEQL
-480 SAILDMLEKG
+480 SAILDMIETG
-490 SKSKVSKRDIIDLGI
+490 AQTKVSKKDIVDLGL
-505 ARLPKFNKDMTDRN
+505 ARIPKFNKDMTDRN

-537 SSQNIATPITVV
+537 SSQNISTPITVI
-549 NTIIAE
+549 NTIISAG
-555 SLDYVADEIKKA
+555 LDYVAEKIKKETTA
-567 VSTGKDFNSGVLKVI
+567 GRDFNTAVLQVI
-582 SSIIKDTKK
+582 AQVVKETKD

-597 NYSEEWLK
+597 NYALEWIK

-612 PNVAATYEALEALTE
+612 PNIASTVEALEALV
-627 EKNIALFEKYKVL
+627 EKENIALFEKYKVF
-640 SKEELIAR
+640 SKDELVAR
-648 YHIWVHMY
+648 HKIWIDMY
-656 NLTLEIEANT
+656 NLVLEIEANT
-666 LKEMVN
+666 LNEMVN
-672 ASVVPAGY
+672 ASVVPGGF
-680 EYEKLLAATLH
+680 EYEQLLADNLAK
-691 ELVGLKKSAGLKIDA
+691 VSGLKKSEKINFEA
-706 AVLKDKKEHLSEVV
+706 AVLNDRKEHLKEVAV
-720 TKIYY
+720 KIYY
-725 VRRNVNEMDKLL
+725 VRRNTKEMMKLL
-737 EKAKKFSDEKR
+737 EKAKKLEHEEK
-748 AELYFKELKPVMEH
+748 AGLYFKELKPLMEH
-762 IRKHVDQLE
+762 IRRHVDELE
-771 CVVSDDAWDL
+771 RVVPDEHWDL

>member
-1 MKSKKHILKISALS
+1 MNL
-15 FEIYPSLKHPKNFFD
+15 
-30 IFGVSF
+30 
-36 GVNSDN
+36 
-42 KLCRKKRSITCVV
+42 
-55 IKEEEMSIRQK
+55 RQK
-66 VLFKIKGVELE
+66 LLFKVKGIELK
-77 KIDSPK
+77 KIVLPV

-89 GVNTFSME
+89 GQDTFGIE
-97 TMRKH
+97 TMRKRV
-102 ISRPTFEAFKAWMSE
+102 SVKTLAAFKTWISE
-117 GKTISLGQANEI
+117 GKTISLSQANEI
-129 ADAMKEWAIAKGA
+129 ASAMKDWAMAKGA

-160 DSFISIVAPGKV
+160 DSFISFVGPGKV

-208 DPSSPAFIIESTL
+208 DPSSPAFIIESAL

-233 YHGSA
+233 YHGAS

-249 EALNK
+249 DALNK
-254 SAVSLLKLFGHKDVK
+254 AALGLLKLFGRQRAR
-269 KVFSTCGPEQEYF
+269 KVFSTCGAEQEYF

-293 DLVMAGRTLV
+293 DLIMTGRTLI

-324 VVNFMFEAAEEAY
+324 VLNYMFDLASDAY
-337 KLGIPVMTR
+337 KLGIPIMTR

-358 PIFEESNIACD
+358 PIFEESNIAAD

-383 RHNLVCLLH
+383 RHGLVCLFH
-392 EKPFAGI
+392 EKPFAGV

-413 KGNNL
+413 QGNNL

-436 GVLRA
+436 AVLRA
-441 VYLHAD
+441 VYLHGD

-471 ISVFLGDQL
+471 MSVFLGEQL
-480 SAILDMLEKG
+480 TRILNMIEKG
-490 SKSKVSKRDIIDLGI
+490 VRSTVSKRDIIDLGI
-505 ARLPKFNKDMTDRN
+505 GRLPKFNKDSTDRN
-519 RTSPFAFTGAKFE
+519 RTSPFAFTGTKFE

-537 SSQNIATPITVV
+537 SSQNISTPIAII

-555 SLDYVADEIKKA
+555 SLDYVAGQIKQA
-567 VSTGKDFNSGVLKVI
+567 ASAGKDFNASVLQAI
-582 SSIIKDTKK
+582 SRIIKETKA

-597 NYSEEWLK
+597 NYCADWIK
-605 EAKKRGL
+605 QAKQRGL
-612 PNVAATYEALEALTE
+612 PNIAATHKALEALIKKE
-627 EKNIALFEKYKVL
+627 NISLFEKYKVF
-640 SKEELIAR
+640 SKEELVAR

-666 LKEMVN
+666 LNEMVN

-680 EYEKLLAATLH
+680 KYERLLASALDK
-691 ELVGLKKSAGLKIDA
+691 LVRLKKSAGLKVNA
-706 AVLKDKKEHLSEVV
+706 AALADKKAHLTEVV
-720 TKIYY
+720 SSIYY
-725 VRRNVNEMDKLL
+725 VSRNTIAMVGLL
-737 EKAKKFSDEKR
+737 EKARKLSDEKR
-748 AELYFKELKPVMEH
+748 AEVYFSQLKPLMEH

-771 CVVSDDAWDL
+771 CVVADDAWDL

-789 IK
+789 IS

>member
-1 MKSKKHILKISALS
+1 L
-15 FEIYPSLKHPKNFFD
+15 D
-30 IFGVSF
+30 
-36 GVNSDN
+36 
-42 KLCRKKRSITCVV
+42 KRST
-55 IKEEEMSIRQK
+55 KEEEMSIRQE
-66 VLFKIKGVELE
+66 VLFRIKGVELK

-83 KVSSYF
+83 KVSAYF
-89 GVNTFSME
+89 GENTFSVE

-102 ISRPTFEAFKAWMSE
+102 ISKKTFEAFGAWISE
-117 GKTISLGQANEI
+117 GKIISLAQANEI
-129 ADAMKEWAIAKGA
+129 ADAMKQWALSKGA

-148 FQPMTGL
+148 FQPMTGF

-160 DSFISIVAPGKV
+160 DSFISVIGPGKV

-208 DPSSPAFIIESTL
+208 DPTSPAFITECAL

-233 YHGSA
+233 YHGAS

-249 EALNK
+249 EALSK
-254 SAVSLLKLFGHKDVK
+254 AAIGLLKLFGRQEVK

-282 LIDKNYYNLRQ
+282 LIDKNYYSLRQ
-293 DLVMAGRTLV
+293 DLVMTGRTLI

-324 VVNFMFEAAEEAY
+324 VVNFMFEVAQEAY
-337 KLGIPVMTR
+337 KLGIPLMTR

-358 PIFEESNIACD
+358 PVFEESNIAAD

-383 RHNLVCLLH
+383 RHNMVCLLH

-404 HLNWSLADD
+404 HLNWSLSDD

-418 LNPGETPEDNL
+418 LNPGETPEENL
-429 QFLAVLA
+429 QFLTILA
-436 GVLRA
+436 AVLRA

-459 HRLGANEAPPAI
+459 HRLGANEAPPAV
-471 ISVFLGDQL
+471 ISVFLGEQL
-480 SAILDMLEKG
+480 TAILDMLG
-490 SKSKVSKRDIIDLGI
+490 NGTKSKVSKRDIIDLGI
-505 ARLPKFNKDMTDRN
+505 ARLPRFNKDTTDRN
-519 RTSPFAFTGAKFE
+519 RTSPFAFTGNKFE

-537 SSQNIATPITVV
+537 SSQNISTPITVI

-555 SLDYVADEIKKA
+555 SLEYVTNQIKTVKG
-567 VSTGKDFNSGVLKVI
+567 TGKDFNSEVLKVI
-582 SSIIKDTKK
+582 SAIIKETRD

-597 NYSEEWLK
+597 NYAEDWIK
-605 EAKKRGL
+605 EAKKRDL
-612 PNVAATYEALEALTE
+612 PNIAATYESLEALTKE
-627 EKNIALFEKYKVL
+627 NNIALFEKYKIF
-640 SKEELIAR
+640 SKEELVAR
-648 YHIWVHMY
+648 YHIWIHMY

-680 EYEKLLAATLH
+680 KYEKLLERTLH
-691 ELVGLKKSAGLKIDA
+691 ELTELEKGAGLKVDPLA
-706 AVLKDKKEHLSEVV
+706 LEDKKEHLSDIVS
-720 TKIYY
+720 KIYY
-725 VRRNVNEMDKLL
+725 VRRNTTEMDKLL
-737 EKAKKFSDEKR
+737 ESAKKISDEKR
-748 AELYFKELKPVMEH
+748 SELYFKELRPLMEH

>member
-1 MKSKKHILKISALS
+1 MNVFLWLKQQ
-15 FEIYPSLKHPKNFFD
+15 
-30 IFGVSF
+30 
-36 GVNSDN
+36 VN
-42 KLCRKKRSITCVV
+42 L
-55 IKEEEMSIRQK
+55 KEEIMSIRRE
-66 VLFKIKGVELE
+66 VLFKIKSE
-77 KIDSPK
+77 KFDKTNPIK
-83 KVSSYF
+83 RVSSYF
-89 GVNTFSME
+89 GENTFSMD

-102 ISRPTFEAFKAWMSE
+102 ISQPTFAAFKTWMSE
-117 GKTISLGQANEI
+117 GKTISLKQANEI
-129 ADAMKEWAIAKGA
+129 ADAMKEWAMSKGA

-160 DSFISIVAPGKV
+160 DSFISIVGPGKV
-172 IEKFSGNKLIQ
+172 MEKFSGNKLIQ

-233 YHGSA
+233 YHGAA

-254 SAVSLLKLFGHKDVK
+254 AAVSLLKLFGRKDVK

-293 DLVMAGRTLV
+293 DLVMTGRTLI

-324 VVNFMFEAAEEAY
+324 VVNFMFEVAEEAY
-337 KLGIPVMTR
+337 KLGIPIMTR

-358 PIFEESNIACD
+358 PIFEESNIAAD

-383 RHNLVCLLH
+383 RHGLVCLLH

-413 KGNNL
+413 LGNNL

-429 QFLAVLA
+429 QFLAILA
-436 GVLRA
+436 AVLRA
-441 VYLHAD
+441 VYVHAD
-447 LLRASVALAGNE
+447 LLRASVAMAGNE

-471 ISVFLGDQL
+471 ISIFLGEQL
-480 SAILDMLEKG
+480 TKVLEMLEKG
-490 SKSKVSKRDIIDLGI
+490 VKGKVSKHDIIDLGI
-505 ARLPKFNKDMTDRN
+505 ARLPKFNKDSTDRN

-537 SSQNIATPITVV
+537 SSQNISTPITII

-555 SLDYVADEIKKA
+555 SLDYVASEIKK
-567 VSTGKDFNSGVLKVI
+567 VTSTGKDFNSAVLKVI
-582 SSIIKDTKK
+582 SNIVKENKNIL
-591 IRFEGN
+591 FEGN
-597 NYSEEWLK
+597 NYAEDWIK

-612 PNVAATYEALEALTE
+612 PNIAATYKSLEDLTKE
-627 EKNIALFEKYKVL
+627 ENVSLFEKYKVF

-666 LKEMVN
+666 LNEMVN
-672 ASVVPAGY
+672 ASIVPAGY
-680 EYEKLLAATLH
+680 KYEKLLSSTLD
-691 ELVGLKKSAGLKIDA
+691 ELMRLKNSSGLKINDA
-706 AVLKDKKEHLSEVV
+706 ALKDKKDHLSDVIS
-720 TKIYY
+720 KIYY
-725 VRRNVNEMDKLL
+725 VRRNAGVMVKLL
-737 EKAKKFSDEKR
+737 EQAKSLSNEKR
-748 AELYFKELKPVMEH
+748 AEIYFKELKPLMEH
-762 IRKHVDQLE
+762 IRRHADELE
-771 CVVSDDAWDL
+771 CVVADEAWDF